1 MITPPFDYV
10 APRTVAE
17 AVQLL
22 RKHGYEAKVLAGG
35 QSLIPMLRFRL
46 LEPALL
52 VDINRIEDLAYLREE
67 DGFLRI
73 GALTRHADV
82 ENAPGLEKRY
92 PLLVATARVVADPLV
107 RNRGTVAGSLVHA
120 DPAGDWGAAMLAA
133 GAQVVVT
140 GPDGSRTL
148 SIDEF
153 LVDTFTTAMG
163 EDELLTEVRVPIP
176 PERSGGAYLKLER
189 KLGDFA
195 IAAVGVQ
202 VTLNAAGECTRA
214 GIGLCAVGPIS
225 LRASRAEEYLV
236 GKPLTADTIAE
247 AARLAAE
254 QAEPTSDQRGPE
266 EYKRDMVRVLTQRA
280 LQEAA
285 ERARAV

>member
-10 APRTVAE
+10 APRTVEE

-52 VDINRIEDLAYLREE
+52 VDINHIEDLAYLREE

-73 GALTRHADV
+73 GALTRHSDV
-82 ENAPGLEKRY
+82 EYAPGLEKRY

-133 GAQVVVT
+133 GAQVVLT
-140 GPDGSRTL
+140 GPDGTRTL
-148 SIDEF
+148 SVDEF
-153 LVDTFTTAMG
+153 LVDTFTTALG
-163 EDELLTEVRVPIP
+163 EDELVTEVRVPIP

-225 LRASRAEEYLV
+225 LRASKAEEYLV

-254 QAEPTSDQRGPE
+254 QAEPGSDQRGPE

-285 ERARAV
+285 ERARAA

>member
-133 GAQVVVT
+133 GAQMVVT

-163 EDELLTEVRVPIP
+163 EEELLTEVRVPIP

-285 ERARAV
+285 ERARAA

>member
-10 APRTVAE
+10 APRTVEE

-22 RKHGYEAKVLAGG
+22 RKHSYEAKVLAGG

-82 ENAPGLEKRY
+82 EHAPGLAKRY

-133 GAQVVVT
+133 GAQVVLT

-148 SIDEF
+148 SVDEF
-153 LVDTFTTAMG
+153 LVDTFTTALG
-163 EDELLTEVRVPIP
+163 EDELLTEVRVPVP
-176 PERSGGAYLKLER
+176 PERTGGAYLKLER

-225 LRASRAEEYLV
+225 LRASKAEEYLV

-254 QAEPTSDQRGPE
+254 QAEPSSDQRGPE

-285 ERARAV
+285 ERARAA

>member
-1 MITPPFDYV
+1 
-10 APRTVAE
+10 
-17 AVQLL
+17 LL

-285 ERARAV
+285 ERARAA

>member
-22 RKHGYEAKVLAGG
+22 RKHGYEAKVLAGD

-133 GAQVVVT
+133 GAQMVVT

-163 EDELLTEVRVPIP
+163 EEELLTEVRVPIP

-285 ERARAV
+285 ERARAA

>member
-10 APRTVAE
+10 APRTVTE

-67 DGFLRI
+67 GGFLRI
-73 GALTRHADV
+73 GALTRHADL
-82 ENAPGLEKRY
+82 ENVPGLERRY

-153 LVDTFTTAMG
+153 LVDTFTTAMA

-266 EYKRDMVRVLTQRA
+266 DYKRDMVRVLTQRA

-285 ERARAV
+285 ERARAA